1 MEVRKNVALDH
12 KHVKMLQ
19 PLIRKHQGN
28 FSAAIRELVE
38 LMDLLHQE
46 YGSLEALKEST
57 LVKKSRRDQYIEG
70 HYGVVVPAQI
80 LHWLLT
86 GRESDMPP
94 KQYLLFSLYSYL
106 REEAEL
112 ESHIHE
118 HPAAWESVLNE
129 FYRDMGWPI
138 DIRIRADSTQIT
150 VEVIG
155 FDSKMNRLAFLIN
168 AMNLAC
174 GPLYYK
180 IIEMEDIQTAI
191 FATFEECESEEE
203 ALQTV
208 HHFVKDP
215 DSTSE

>member
-19 PLIRKHQGN
+19 PLIQKHQGN

-38 LMDLLHQE
+38 LMDSLRAQ
-46 YGSLEALKEST
+46 YGNIETLKEST
-57 LVKKSRRDQYIEG
+57 LVKKSRRDQYIED
-70 HYGVVVPAQI
+70 HYGIVVPSQI

-86 GRESDMPP
+86 GREVDIPP

-106 REEAEL
+106 REEENL
-112 ESHIHE
+112 NPRIEE
-118 HPAAWESVLNE
+118 DPAKWEKMLNE
-129 FYRDMGWPI
+129 FYGDLGWPI
-138 DIRIRADSTQIT
+138 DIRIRSTNDIVT

-174 GPLYYK
+174 SPVYYK
-180 IIEMEDIQTAI
+180 LKEMEDIQTAI
-191 FATFEECESEEE
+191 FATFEVCKTEEE
-203 ALQTV
+203 ALQTIRD
-208 HHFVKDP
+208 FFGK
-215 DSTSE
+215 

>member
-1 MEVRKNVALDH
+1 MRKNVALDH

-38 LMDLLHQE
+38 LMDLLRSQ
-46 YGSLEALKEST
+46 YGSIETLREST
-57 LVKKSRRDQYIEG
+57 LVKKSRRDQYIED
-70 HYGVVVPAQI
+70 HYGVVVPSQI

-86 GRESDMPP
+86 GREVDIPP

-106 REEAEL
+106 REEENL
-112 ESHIHE
+112 NSQIEEDPSK
-118 HPAAWESVLNE
+118 WEKMLNE
-129 FYRDMGWPI
+129 FYRDLGWPI
-138 DIRIRADSTQIT
+138 DIRIRSTNNIVT

-174 GPLYYK
+174 GPVYYRLK
-180 IIEMEDIQTAI
+180 EMEDIQTAI
-191 FATFEECESEEE
+191 FATFEICGTEEE
-203 ALQTV
+203 ALQTIRD
-208 HHFVKDP
+208 FFR
-215 DSTSE
+215 E

>member
-19 PLIRKHQGN
+19 PLIKKHQGN

-38 LMDLLHQE
+38 LMDLLRSQ
-46 YGSLEALKEST
+46 YGSIETLREST
-57 LVKKSRRDQYIEG
+57 LVKKSRRDQYIED
-70 HYGVVVPAQI
+70 HYGVVVPSQI

-86 GRESDMPP
+86 GREVDIPP

-106 REEAEL
+106 REEENL
-112 ESHIHE
+112 NPQIEEDPSK
-118 HPAAWESVLNE
+118 WEKMLNE
-129 FYRDMGWPI
+129 FYRDLGWPI
-138 DIRIRADSTQIT
+138 DIRIRSTNNIVT

-174 GPLYYK
+174 GPVYYRLK
-180 IIEMEDIQTAI
+180 EMEDIQTAI
-191 FATFEECESEEE
+191 FATFEICGTEEE
-203 ALQTV
+203 ALQTIRD
-208 HHFVKDP
+208 FFR
-215 DSTSE
+215 E